1 MQHLMFSYNAAA
13 ATFFCSISLNPLATL
28 RLNEITGK
36 KRDQIKIL
44 LQKGCQKNTVIM
56 AR

>member
-1 MQHLMFSYNAAA
+1 MQHLMFSYNAA

-44 LQKGCQKNTVIM
+44 LQKGCQENTVIM